1 MRITSALA
9 DAQVIVVGAGA
20 VGSCTA
26 YRLAQAGATVT
37 VVDRGYPGGAT
48 SGNSFAW
55 LNAFGKFPRHYY
67 RLSIQSIRAHREL
80 EWELDGNWLTLNGGL
95 HWESRS
101 GHSPF
106 ADLKDSIRRLHGWG
120 ARIDTFSPEEVMR
133 KIEPGLRIGK
143 DAADSVY
150 LVGDEGWI
158 QPALMIR
165 AVLHRA
171 VADYHARTVNASVVD
186 LVGNAEGVSGVVLDS
201 GERLPADVVIV
212 AAGAES
218 GRIAALA
225 GRPLP
230 VETNC
235 GILAVTAPAPA
246 MIQHVI
252 VAPELVLR
260 PDGGGRVLA
269 MSEALSS
276 VPSETVPSAD
286 LPEIKDLQERVRDLV
301 PALQDVPFEAYRK
314 GIRVLPTD
322 GYPIVGFDP
331 EVNGLYYAV
340 MHSGITLSAGVSGLI
355 VDHLREPDFDG
366 LTQYRPDRFAAA
378 RSMQGPVGE

>member
-1 MRITSALA
+1 MSTTLA
-9 DAQVIVVGAGA
+9 DAHVIVVGAGA
-20 VGSCTA
+20 VGSCTG
-26 YRLAQAGATVT
+26 YRLAQAGAAVT
-37 VVDRGYPGGAT
+37 IVDRGYPGGAT

-67 RLSIQSIRAHREL
+67 RLSIQSIQAHREL
-80 EWELDGNWLTLNGGL
+80 EWELEGNWLTLNGGL
-95 HWESRS
+95 HWESPS

-133 KIEPGLRIGK
+133 SVEPGLRVGK
-143 DAADSVY
+143 EDADAVY
-150 LVGDEGWI
+150 LVRDEGWV

-165 AVLHRA
+165 AALHRA
-171 VADYHARTVNASVVD
+171 VAEYGANIVTASVVD
-186 LVGNAEGVSGVVLDS
+186 LVSSSEGVGVVLDS
-201 GERLPADVVIV
+201 GQRIRADVVVV
-212 AAGAES
+212 AAGADS
-218 GRIAALA
+218 PRIAALA
-225 GRPLP
+225 GRTLP

-246 MIQHVI
+246 MIRRVVI
-252 VAPELVLR
+252 APDVIFR

-276 VPSETVPSAD
+276 VPKDTVPSGD
-286 LPEIKDLQERVRDLV
+286 LPSITELQDRVRQLI
-301 PALQDVPFEAYRK
+301 PALEGVPFEAYRK
-314 GIRVLPTD
+314 GIRAMPTD
-322 GYPIVGFDP
+322 GYPILGFDS

-355 VDHLREPDFDG
+355 VEDLSDPDFDG
-366 LTQYRPDRFAAA
+366 LANYRPNRFAAA
-378 RSMQGPVGE
+378 RSVQGPVGE